1 MKSTISENAVGG
13 LVPIHKM
20 VETLKQDKE
29 VQKAEMKFHE
39 LIEYERELA
48 KKEGR
53 EEEHINTL
61 REKQR
66 ADSLER
72 ENAELKKKLAALQNI

>member
-1 MKSTISENAVGG
+1 
-13 LVPIHKM
+13 
-20 VETLKQDKE
+20 
-29 VQKAEMKFHE
+29 MKFHE

-48 KKEGR
+48 KEEGQ
-53 EEEHINTL
+53 EEESINTM

-72 ENAELKKKLAALQNI
+72 ENAELKKKLAALRNL

>member
-1 MKSTISENAVGG
+1 M
-13 LVPIHKM
+13 
-20 VETLKQDKE
+20 
-29 VQKAEMKFHE
+29 QKAEMKFHE

-53 EEEHINTL
+53 EEEHSNTL

-66 ADSLER
+66 ADNLER
-72 ENAELKKKLAALQNI
+72 ENAELKKKLDSLQNI